1 MDFVLSWVCTV
12 IDHRRHKNV
21 ATTEVT
27 HSPAVPYVLLL
38 CFYDILRS
46 SDPTNNNIESFF

>member
-1 MDFVLSWVCTV
+1 MDFVLSWVCTL
-12 IDHRRHKNV
+12 IDHRRHQNV

-38 CFYDILRS
+38 CFYYILRS
-46 SDPTNNNIESFF
+46 SGQTNDNIESFF

>member
-12 IDHRRHKNV
+12 IDHRRHQNV

-46 SDPTNNNIESFF
+46 SGQTNNNIESFF

>member
-1 MDFVLSWVCTV
+1 M
-12 IDHRRHKNV
+12 
-21 ATTEVT
+21 TTLEVT

-46 SDPTNNNIESFF
+46 SGQTNSNIESFF